1 VVSGLRLV
9 AFCDSRERGG
19 AEQSLATL
27 LKTLDS
33 SIDIVVMGPDADTVE
48 WVAGHRPGAEV
59 EVIRRSSGYRDSR
72 GFRARVEAI
81 RRAKAHIFQ
90 ANLTNPWFTQDALA
104 AAALVPAVRSI
115 AVVHL
120 PIPPPSRRIRRLTRL
135 VSRTLAAHVAVGEAS
150 ARELEALIGLPTGRV
165 RAIHNGVEDGPPRQ
179 PRSKG
184 PPTVI
189 AAGRLHRQ
197 KGFDLLLNALAPLHG
212 VRAVVVG
219 DGDERRALEALA
231 TELRIAERVEF
242 PGWDDRLRE
251 KFAQADLLAVPSRF
265 EAFPLIILEAM
276 SAGLP
281 VVATDVGSVR
291 EAVVDGETGLLVAP
305 ESVQALTAALAQL
318 LDDEPRRLELGRRGR
333 DRMQRLFTAD
343 AMARAFERLY
353 ADVIR

>member
-1 VVSGLRLV
+1 L
-9 AFCDSRERGG
+9 RERGG
-19 AEQSLATL
+19 AEYSLATL
-27 LKTLDS
+27 VKTLDS
-33 SIDIVVMGPDADTVE
+33 SIDVVVMGPDSDTVE
-48 WVAGHRPGAEV
+48 WVAGHRPGVEV
-59 EVIRRSSGYRDSR
+59 EIIRRSSGYRDAR

-81 RRAKAHIFQ
+81 RRVRPDIFQ

-104 AAALVPAVRSI
+104 AAALVPGVRSI

-150 ARELEALIGLPTGRV
+150 ARELEVLIGLPAGSV
-165 RAIHNGVEDGPPRQ
+165 RTIHNGIELGPPRQ
-179 PRSKG
+179 PGSGGSR
-184 PPTVI
+184 TVL

-197 KGFDLLLNALAPLHG
+197 KGFDVLLHALARLPR

-219 DGDERRALEALA
+219 DGEERRTLEALA
-231 TELRIAERVEF
+231 AELRIAERVEF

-251 KFAQADLLAVPSRF
+251 RFARTDLLAVASRF

-318 LDDEPRRLELGRRGR
+318 LDDEPRRIELGRRGR
-333 DRMQRLFTAD
+333 DRVQRLFTAD
-343 AMARAFERLY
+343 AMARAYERLY
-353 ADVIR
+353 AELIR